1 MLKLVAVAAR
11 ELLLLARDRP
21 GMLVLFFMPAILV
34 IVITL
39 VQDNVLRLT
48 GQEPTQVLYL
58 DLDDGVVGR
67 TLAQHLTES
76 GLQLVDPG
84 PEQREA
90 AAIEAAVVDGTYRLG
105 IVVPADTSMRV
116 QQKSA
121 RLLTGVRAGETPE
134 LSGGLPV
141 LVFFDPGI
149 LPSLRTGLNSR
160 VAMALA
166 AISVDQQ
173 LAQLHLL
180 LSPLLAALPGQQAGS
195 VGSGAELSELLKQ
208 PLLVVDEHHD
218 RGDLPGSPPYSPVQ
232 QNVPAWALFG
242 VFFTAIPIAGGL
254 LQERTSGI
262 WTRLMTLPVSPLT
275 LIGGKLAAY
284 LLICCCQFL
293 LIWLIGAIVFP
304 VIGLPAF
311 TVSAPPAA
319 LLTVLLLSSLAAC
332 GYGILLG
339 VLCTSYEQASTLGAT
354 SVVVAAALGG
364 IMVPVYAMPP
374 LMQRLSVVS
383 PLNWGL
389 NAFHDLLVRG
399 QTLAALS
406 DDLVRLSLFSLVTLG
421 LAAWKLRSHQ

>member
-1 MLKLVAVAAR
+1 MLKLLAVAAR

-21 GMLVLFFMPAILV
+21 GLLVLFFMPAILV

-48 GQEPTQVLYL
+48 GQAPTQVLYL
-58 DLDDGVVGR
+58 DLDGGVVGR
-67 TLAQHLTES
+67 KLAQQLTES
-76 GLQLVDPG
+76 GLQLVDPEA
-84 PEQREA
+84 EQRET
-90 AAIEAAVVDGTYRLG
+90 AAIQAAVADGTYRMG
-105 IVVPADTSMRV
+105 IVVPAGTSARV
-116 QQKSA
+116 RQESA
-121 RLLTGVRAGETPE
+121 RLMTKMTAGEAPE

-141 LVFFDPGI
+141 PVFFDPGI

-173 LAQLHLL
+173 LTQLNRVLD
-180 LSPLLAALPGQQAGS
+180 PLLAALPGQRAGSAGS
-195 VGSGAELSELLKQ
+195 VAELSELLKQ
-208 PLLVVDEHHD
+208 PLLVADEQHG
-218 RGDLPGSPPYSPVQ
+218 RGELPGSSPYDPVQ

-284 LLICCCQFL
+284 LVICCCQFL
-293 LIWLIGAIVFP
+293 LIGLIGTVVFP
-304 VIGLPAF
+304 VAGLPAF
-311 TVSAPPAA
+311 TVSAPPAS
-319 LLTVLLLSSLAAC
+319 LLTVVLLSSLAAC

-339 VLCTSYEQASTLGAT
+339 TLCTSYEQASTMGAT

-374 LMQRLSVVS
+374 LMQWFSVVS

-399 QTLAALS
+399 ETLASLS

-421 LAAWKLRSHQ
+421 LAAWKLRSCQ